1 MRSITAVIASALAS
15 CASRAVLARL
25 SAPTVTQARS
35 GARFTTAS
43 PLVTITAGGGP
54 GGWGCGCAATG
65 SAAVIR
71 NTTASVSFIPYLSAY
86 SAYRGRMPRPLQ
98 RTCDT
103 ESDRIGIGVGRH
115 LVAMAARQHPH
126 VGDEP
131 AAAADEA
138 QVADGRSRR
147 ISRAGAGS
155 LLPLGL
161 GRQPEGLARRGR
173 QPRTV
178 GERVVVAHERNGVVG
193 PVEGGVAVL
202 PDVRRADLPERTLAL
217 GPPGLHD
224 QGQLVDG
231 GRAVAGLAGEPRVVG
246 VGHRLDAQEEVVDV
260 NPVQRA
266 LILFGVLG
274 PHEE

>member
-103 ESDRIGIGVGRH
+103 ESDRIGIGVGRQ

-138 QVADGRSRR
+138 QVADRRSRR
-147 ISRAGAGS
+147 ISGAGGAVIARVVPVVDPFPDVPRHVEQAVAIRRIRAARRRAVRRLERGVDQEVRHVAVEAVSPRISFGLRAAPCS

-161 GRQPEGLARRGR
+161 GRQTEGLA
-173 QPRTV
+173 
-178 GERVVVAHERNGVVG
+178 
-193 PVEGGVAVL
+193 GG
-202 PDVRRADLPERTLAL
+202 
-217 GPPGLHD
+217 G
-224 QGQLVDG
+224 
-231 GRAVAGLAGEPRVVG
+231 
-246 VGHRLDAQEEVVDV
+246 
-260 NPVQRA
+260 
-266 LILFGVLG
+266 
-274 PHEE
+274 